1 VTSKR
6 YLGEN
11 QALNQQSDLIGKTR
25 PSSSID
31 AVIPLSVCFR
41 SQRVETFKSF
51 SCSRAALGRPRLSL
65 ENSSTFSRTSPSDFS
80 RRIAK
85 VRSPTTGDATKESI
99 LWRIFGLPNVR
110 ANTNVHTASPLRT
123 NTPTPFVDKRS
134 DHFVTTR
141 WSVILSCADAGGDE
155 QKTRKALAD
164 LSKIYWRPVFA
175 FICRQ
180 GHSVPDAQDLTQ
192 DFFVMVLKGRLL
204 QHADR
209 NRGRFRSI
217 VLKALKDFLRD
228 AAEKRHARKRGGDVQ
243 FVSWDEW
250 MAEAPSRLWI
260 PTKESESWSPER
272 IFDVRWAATVVERAL
287 RRLGDECEKRGRRRV
302 FDVLSVC
309 LTGERENVSCARFS
323 KTLGLSEVA
332 TKSLVHRLRE
342 RYRAL
347 VREEVA
353 RTVEKTDEIED
364 ELRYLCSVLS
374 AAK

>member
-1 VTSKR
+1 MKS
-6 YLGEN
+6 EAS
-11 QALNQQSDLIGKTR
+11 QAGARR
-25 PSSSID
+25 PD
-31 AVIPLSVCFR
+31 RFM
-41 SQRVETFKSF
+41 
-51 SCSRAALGRPRLSL
+51 
-65 ENSSTFSRTSPSDFS
+65 
-80 RRIAK
+80 
-85 VRSPTTGDATKESI
+85 
-99 LWRIFGLPNVR
+99 
-110 ANTNVHTASPLRT
+110 
-123 NTPTPFVDKRS
+123 
-134 DHFVTTR
+134 TTR
-141 WSVILSCADAGGDE
+141 WGIVLSCTDSDGDE
-155 QKTRKALAD
+155 QKAHAALAE
-164 LSKIYWRPVFA
+164 LCKIYWRPVFA

-192 DFFVMVLKGRLL
+192 DFFAMVLKGRLL
-204 QHADR
+204 QRADR
-209 NRGRFRSI
+209 SRGRFRSL
-217 VLKALKDFLRD
+217 VLKALQNFLHD
-228 AAEKRHARKRGGDVQ
+228 AVDKRHARKRGGDVQ
-243 FVSWDEW
+243 FVSWDDW
-250 MAEAPSRLWI
+250 MAEAPSHLSI
-260 PTKESESWSPER
+260 PEQESDKWSPER

-309 LTGERENVSCARFS
+309 LTGERENVSCAKFS

>member
-1 VTSKR
+1 MRKLV
-6 YLGEN
+6 
-11 QALNQQSDLIGKTR
+11 LNCAPLDSDT
-25 PSSSID
+25 PS
-31 AVIPLSVCFR
+31 AG
-41 SQRVETFKSF
+41 Q
-51 SCSRAALGRPRLSL
+51 
-65 ENSSTFSRTSPSDFS
+65 
-80 RRIAK
+80 
-85 VRSPTTGDATKESI
+85 
-99 LWRIFGLPNVR
+99 
-110 ANTNVHTASPLRT
+110 
-123 NTPTPFVDKRS
+123 RS
-134 DHFVTTR
+134 DRFVTTR

-155 QKTRKALAD
+155 QKTRKALAE
-164 LSKIYWRPVFA
+164 LCKI
-175 FICRQ
+175 
-180 GHSVPDAQDLTQ
+180 PDAQDLTQ
-192 DFFVMVLKGRLL
+192 DFFVTVLKGHLL

-217 VLKALKDFLRD
+217 VLKTLKDFLCD
-228 AAEKRHARKRGGDVQ
+228 ATEKRRARKRGGHVQ

-250 MAEAPSRLWI
+250 MAEAPSRLSI
-260 PTKESESWSPER
+260 PTHESESWSPER

-309 LTGERENVSCARFS
+309 LTAEREDLRYAKFS

-332 TKSLVHRLRE
+332 TKSLVHRLRG

-353 RTVEKTDEIED
+353 RTVENPDEIDD